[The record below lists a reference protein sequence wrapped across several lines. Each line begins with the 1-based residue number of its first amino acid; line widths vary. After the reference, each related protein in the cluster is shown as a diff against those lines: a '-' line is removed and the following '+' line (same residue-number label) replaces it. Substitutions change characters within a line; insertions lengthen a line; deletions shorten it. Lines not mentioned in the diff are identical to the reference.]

1 MKLFRSKSEQNK
13 DPYDEFVAT
22 IKLCS
27 GEEILTKVIIDYSS
41 KEEQIIIDNPVVC
54 QEVRSHGANVPLG
67 YKFEPWIKMSDEDV
81 YVLSLDKVITLSEI
95 KDDLVIKTYNNIVEG
110 GFKRQH
116 PDLDRQMGYVNNV
129 DNARKI
135 IEKLYKANSASKEP
149 KEPKKDL

>member
-41 KEEQIIIDNPVVC
+41 KEEQIIIDNPVIC

-149 KEPKKDL
+149 KKDL